1 MMLGGKTGS
10 VRFSIKNKII
20 AGFFCF
26 FLIYLLTI
34 GITYVKL
41 DGTQQFTKRLQNQ
54 ALPTFESIQNINI
67 SLLESLA
74 SLQAWMRTRGNIYKQ
89 QQVSIW
95 QHMNVNIAS
104 INGYSS
110 KWKSQNLKAKWAK
123 IKKLLIE
130 LESIQTQIR
139 EMPISNLNS
148 EILLGE
154 KVLPISIEVKK
165 LLGGLGVNA
174 LNDTG
179 LANVLNNQLRADVV
193 GLDEDVAL
201 LKMLQIILLGIG
213 LIIGIIVTSFTA
225 KSIVNPIK
233 KAIGYALKIS
243 NGERNI
249 EIKVEGNDETS
260 TLLISLK
267 DMYLAI
273 CEAENKLKDKEEQV
287 KKLYRSLETRIK
299 TCRDYIELVASGD
312 LTKTLTIT
320 GDDDLA
326 MLGVHLNKMTSGLA
340 SIAKQI
346 ITASTDISVGLNQL
360 EATTSSQATSATQQA
375 SSVSEVSAVVGK
387 IRVASAQTLHKA
399 QELGIS
405 AEQIYQKGES
415 GKKAVNDIIP
425 SMKTLQKKMGET
437 AGTILNLN
445 DKMKQ
450 ISEITEVV
458 SDIAKQSKML
468 ALNASIEAAKA
479 GDVGRGFSVVASEI
493 RALSVRSQSST
504 EDVKKIL
511 RDIQKATEQVVIAAD
526 EGSELVEENVQEVEK
541 TGGIINAL
549 AQVIQESS
557 MASQQIAASIRQES
571 EGIDQVVSSMSEID
585 QVTQQFSAASKQTSM
600 ASSKLGEVSKA
611 LAEQAK
617 KYKV

>member
-1 MMLGGKTGS
+1 
-10 VRFSIKNKII
+10 
-20 AGFFCF
+20 
-26 FLIYLLTI
+26 
-34 GITYVKL
+34 
-41 DGTQQFTKRLQNQ
+41 
-54 ALPTFESIQNINI
+54 
-67 SLLESLA
+67 
-74 SLQAWMRTRGNIYKQ
+74 
-89 QQVSIW
+89 
-95 QHMNVNIAS
+95 
-104 INGYSS
+104 
-110 KWKSQNLKAKWAK
+110 
-123 IKKLLIE
+123 
-130 LESIQTQIR
+130 
-139 EMPISNLNS
+139 
-148 EILLGE
+148 
-154 KVLPISIEVKK
+154 
-165 LLGGLGVNA
+165 
-174 LNDTG
+174 
-179 LANVLNNQLRADVV
+179 
-193 GLDEDVAL
+193 
-201 LKMLQIILLGIG
+201 
-213 LIIGIIVTSFTA
+213 
-225 KSIVNPIK
+225 
-233 KAIGYALKIS
+233 
-243 NGERNI
+243 
-249 EIKVEGNDETS
+249 
-260 TLLISLK
+260 
-267 DMYLAI
+267 MYLAI

-526 EGSELVEENVQEVEK
+526 EGSELVAENVQEVEK

-585 QVTQQFSAASKQTSM
+585 QVTQQFSAAAKQTSM